1 MRGSCME
8 VLDPQPVPSGTVTGG
23 KQDFIG
29 VHASQWTVQQE
40 VGEGGRDV

>member
-8 VLDPQPVPSGTVTGG
+8 VLDPQPVPSG

-40 VGEGGRDV
+40 AGEGGRDV